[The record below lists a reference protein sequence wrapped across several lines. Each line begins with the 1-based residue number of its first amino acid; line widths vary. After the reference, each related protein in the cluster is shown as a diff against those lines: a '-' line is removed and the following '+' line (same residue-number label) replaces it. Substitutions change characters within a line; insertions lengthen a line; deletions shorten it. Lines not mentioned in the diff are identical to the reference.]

1 MRTALFTHPACL
13 EHRPP
18 VGHPE
23 RPERLQAV
31 LEGLSGPRFAALDRR
46 EAPRASVDAIALVH
60 SIELIDAI
68 AEAGREAGFAAVQ
81 LDPDTYM
88 SAGSLEAAWRA
99 AGAATAAVDCVLGGE
114 AEAAFCAVRPP
125 GHHSEPEAPMGFC
138 LFNNAAI
145 AALYAREAFG
155 VKRPAVV
162 DFDVHHGNGTQAA
175 FWSDPSLFYAS
186 IHQFP
191 FYPGTGAAN
200 EHGGAGNIVNA
211 PIRGGAD
218 VHDWRAAFTNTILPR
233 LKTFGPD
240 LLIISAGFDAHKNDP
255 LAGLNLEAED
265 FAWATEELLK
275 AVKAGQPGGA
285 RGIVSCLEGGYDL
298 DALRDSAAAHVGALL
313 DA

>member
-31 LEGLSGPRFAALDRR
+31 LEGLSGERFASLDRR
-46 EAPRASVDAIALVH
+46 EAPRATADAIRLVH
-60 SIELIDAI
+60 TEELIDAI
-68 AEAGREAGFAAVQ
+68 AEAGREAAFSGVQ

-99 AGAATAAVDCVLGGE
+99 AGAATAAIDCVMNNE

-125 GHHSEPEAPMGFC
+125 GHHAEPEAPMGFC

-145 AALYAREAFG
+145 AAFYAREAYN
-155 VKRPAVV
+155 VKRPAIV
-162 DFDVHHGNGTQAA
+162 DFDVHHGNGTQAS

-191 FYPGTGAAN
+191 FYPGTGAAT
-200 EHGGAGNIVNA
+200 ERGGAGNIVNA
-211 PIRGGAD
+211 PIRGGAS
-218 VHDWRAAFTNTILPR
+218 VEDWRAAFSNVILPK
-233 LKTFGPD
+233 LTAFAPD
-240 LLIISAGFDAHKNDP
+240 LLIISAGFDAHKDDP
-255 LAGLNLEAED
+255 LASLNLEAED
-265 FAWATEELLK
+265 FAWATRELIK
-275 AVKAGQPGGA
+275 SVKPGEPGGA
-285 RGIVSCLEGGYDL
+285 RGIISCLEGGYDL
-298 DALRDSAAAHVGALL
+298 DALRESAAAHVGALL